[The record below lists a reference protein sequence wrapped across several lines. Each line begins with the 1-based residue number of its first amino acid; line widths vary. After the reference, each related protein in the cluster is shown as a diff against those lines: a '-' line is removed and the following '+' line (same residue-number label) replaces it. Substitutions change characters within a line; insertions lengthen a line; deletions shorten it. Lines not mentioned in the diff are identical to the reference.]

1 MEGQS
6 SDDGGDGGDIDE
18 LLDEALDGDI
28 EETGIHTDSKPSLT
42 AAAAAEPVSCGYH
55 IYHCVTS
62 SELVLAVKQSK

>member
-1 MEGQS
+1 
-6 SDDGGDGGDIDE
+6 

-55 IYHCVTS
+55 IYHCITS